1 MHIDSYTRKRTWIV
15 ASYGLKIQLE
25 SNWEIEVKFNTQFG
39 SKCIGCDILNFFFF
53 SHVSGEKDDTIGY
66 FIVSEELKDCIIAFE
81 MQGHRID
88 LEGTVYFLM
97 GSFYITIHI
106 PETSVRM
113 CDECYEN
120 LLTV

>member
-1 MHIDSYTRKRTWIV
+1 MKID
-15 ASYGLKIQLE
+15 
-25 SNWEIEVKFNTQFG
+25 
-39 SKCIGCDILNFFFF
+39 
-53 SHVSGEKDDTIGY
+53 Y
-66 FIVSEELKDCIIAFE
+66 FIVSKELKDCIIAFE
-81 MQGHRID
+81 MQGHKID

-120 LLTV
+120 LLIV

>member
-1 MHIDSYTRKRTWIV
+1 MHIDSYTRKMTWIV

-25 SNWEIEVKFNTQFG
+25 SNLEIEVKFNTQFG
-39 SKCIGCDILNFFFF
+39 SKCIGCDILIFFF
-53 SHVSGEKDDTIGY
+53 HVLGEKDDTRGY

-81 MQGHRID
+81 MQGHKID

-97 GSFYITIHI
+97 SSFYITIHI